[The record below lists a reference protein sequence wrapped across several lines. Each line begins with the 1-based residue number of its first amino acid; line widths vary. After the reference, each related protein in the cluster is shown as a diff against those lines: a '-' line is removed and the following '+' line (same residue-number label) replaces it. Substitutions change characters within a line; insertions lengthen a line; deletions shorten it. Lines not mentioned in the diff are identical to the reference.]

1 MDAKLRI
8 KELVDL
14 INKANYEYHTLD
26 KPTISD
32 YDYDHYL
39 KELVELEETYPDLK
53 LEDSPTQKIGGQVLE
68 GFNKIEHQVPMMSLS
83 NVFDE
88 EELRQFD
95 ERIFN
100 VVKDY
105 SYVTELKIDGLAVSL
120 VYKQG
125 MFIQA
130 ATRGNGLV
138 GEDITENVKTI
149 KSLPLK
155 LNEPID
161 IEVRGE
167 IFMPHKSFEKANEQR
182 MSNNEPLFANP
193 RNAAAGTIRQ
203 LDTKVVAKRALDIF
217 LYTIVD
223 AENHVSSQDD
233 ALKYL
238 KTLGFK
244 VNPDYKK
251 CDSIDD
257 VYKQIVKFDDYRKTL
272 KYDTDGVVIKVNEFL
287 LHEKIGYTAKS
298 PKWATAYK
306 FAPEVAETKLL
317 DITFQIGR
325 TGKLTPV
332 AELDPVFLSGSTIS
346 RATLHNEDFIIAR
359 DIRIGDLV
367 RIHKAGEII
376 PEVIEY
382 VKEARQD
389 QKPFEII
396 QNCPVCNHPLERKD
410 GEADYF
416 CVNPDCPAKNIHS
429 LIHFASRVAMDID
442 TLGEKVVETFHD
454 LGFLNT
460 ISDIYRLHA
469 SADELKLIPG
479 FGNKKVDKLLDAIE
493 KSKNQTFDRLLF
505 GLGIKHVGAKVAKT
519 IVKYYPTMDLLKE
532 AKLDD
537 LIDIPDIG
545 EMIAQSI
552 VSYFSD
558 EQNLKLID
566 ELKGFGLNMTHVQ
579 EATIEHE
586 YTGKTFVLTGKLET
600 FTRDEAKAI
609 IEKLGGK
616 TSSSVSKKTDYVLA
630 GSDAG
635 SKLKK
640 ASELGVTVIDE
651 ETFKVNTDG
660 LY

>member
-1 MDAKLRI
+1 MNEKQRI
-8 KELVDL
+8 KELIAL

-26 KPTISD
+26 KPSISD

-39 KELVELEETYPDLK
+39 KELVELEEKYPELRQD
-53 LEDSPTQKIGGQVLE
+53 DSPTQKVGGQILD
-68 GFNKIEHQVPMMSLS
+68 GFTKVEHRIPMMSLS

-88 EELRQFD
+88 MELRQFD

-100 VVKDY
+100 VASDY
-105 SYVTELKIDGLAVSL
+105 SYVTELKIDGLAVSIIYEKGKF
-120 VYKQG
+120 VK
-125 MFIQA
+125 A
-130 ATRGNGLV
+130 ATRGNGVV

-155 LNEPID
+155 LNEEID

-167 IFMPHKSFEKANEQR
+167 IFMPHKSFEKANEER
-182 MSNNEPLFANP
+182 LANNEPLFANP
-193 RNAAAGTIRQ
+193 RNAAAGTMRQ
-203 LDTKVVAKRALDIF
+203 LDSKIVAKRALDIF

-223 AENHVSSQDD
+223 ASRYVSEQKE
-233 ALKYL
+233 ALDYL
-238 KTLGFK
+238 KKLGFK
-244 VNPDYKK
+244 VNPHYKLCK
-251 CDSIDD
+251 NIDE
-257 VYKQIVKFDDYRKTL
+257 VYQQILLFDEKRKTL
-272 KYDTDGVVIKVNEFL
+272 KYDTDGVVIKINEFS

-317 DITFQIGR
+317 DITYQIGR

-332 AELDPVFLSGSTIS
+332 AELEPVFLSGSTIS
-346 RATLHNEDFIIAR
+346 RATLHNEDFIVER
-359 DIRIGDLV
+359 DVRVGDVV

-376 PEVIEY
+376 PEVIE
-382 VKEARQD
+382 VVLDQRTT

-396 QNCPVCNHPLERKD
+396 KDCPVCGHPLIRKE
-410 GEADYF
+410 GEADYY
-416 CVNPDCPAKNIHS
+416 CSNDDCPAKNIHG

-442 TLGEKVVETFHD
+442 TLGEKVVETLHE

-460 ISDIYRLHA
+460 IDDIYRLKDA
-469 SADELKLIPG
+469 KEELKLIPG
-479 FGNKKVDKLLDAIE
+479 FGQKKVDKLLDAIE
-493 KSKNQTFDRLLF
+493 KSKAQSFDKFLF
-505 GLGIKHVGAKVAKT
+505 GLGIKHVGAKVAKN
-519 IVKYYPTMDLLKE
+519 IVKYYPSIDLLMDAKE
-532 AKLDD
+532 EA

-545 EMIAQSI
+545 EMIAKSI
-552 VSYFSD
+552 VSYFSQ
-558 EQNLKLID
+558 EQNLALIAS
-566 ELKGFGLNMTHVQ
+566 LKTFGINMTYEQ
-579 EATIEHE
+579 EEIIEHE
-586 YTGKTFVLTGKLET
+586 FTGKTFVLTGKLET
-600 FTRDEAKAI
+600 FSRDQAKAI

-640 ASELGVTVIDE
+640 ANDLGITVLDE
-651 ETFKVNTDG
+651 ETFKVKTDG